1 MPTKSEKVDARQGR
15 KKAPTGVDKR
25 AVVVRLMPDE
35 RTKLE
40 QFAAS
45 AGLTEG
51 AMMRQIF
58 LLGLPLHQASHTN
71 V

>member
-1 MPTKSEKVDARQGR
+1 MPTKSEKADARLGR